1 MAFGIGTNTRAADEG
16 IVRGRQKEV
25 ACECW
30 FTSKGKIMPLML
42 KVEDEDGEIQVIK
55 EITVHSQELKR
66 YAGNP
71 SIEFDCTLWLGEQK
85 MRTKLIYYLTQS
97 RWVLNFR

>member
-1 MAFGIGTNTRAADEG
+1 MAFGIGTNAQTADAG

-25 ACECW
+25 ACEAW
-30 FTSKGKIMPLML
+30 FTSKGEIMPLML
-42 KVEDEDGEIQVIK
+42 KVEDEEGEIRVIR

-71 SIEFDCTLWLGEQK
+71 SIEFECTLWIGEKK
-85 MRTKLIYYLTQS
+85 MRAKLIYYLTQS
-97 RWVLNFR
+97 RWVLNIR